1 MVRIISICLAVT
13 YNPNHSY
20 TPLQKWI
27 VRLLMPNRSLAHM
40 PRIYKGLIR
49 KDHQF
54 LLHGPH
60 QVDMLPPG
68 KSVRPIEFWN
78 SVSPLNKTPS
88 DLT

>member
-60 QVDMLPPG
+60 QVG
-68 KSVRPIEFWN
+68 HASARKIR
-78 SVSPLNKTPS
+78 TS
-88 DLT
+88 DRILEQRIPAE